1 MSKPVAAMG
10 DEHLFLII
18 PIYLVIKHNSNTS
31 LPPACP
37 EKDTL
42 MTTIAIV
49 ADIGGTNARFATVDL
64 KQAPTVAGLQHL
76 QKLHCADFP
85 NIEQLIR
92 AYLATLP
99 ANTEVGQF
107 CICIAGAVDHD
118 EIYMPNR
125 HWTFSQQA
133 LVQALGLPIRF
144 INDFTAQVHSVATLH
159 ASEIEWLGAAR
170 PQGNRTFAVIGP
182 GTGLGVGAM
191 TGKHEALASEGG
203 HSSFSPQNLH
213 QLQVLQTLWQ
223 QQSRVTVENVVSGP
237 GLEHLYWANAKL
249 QGREVT
255 LTAPAIS
262 AAAMAGDSLATMAV
276 QDFLDILAAFASDIA
291 VLLCAVDG
299 VYIVGDLH
307 VQLRSLNN
315 LEHFREGF
323 NDKADYRAYCSR
335 VPLAL
340 VTARDTGLRGCWRY
354 LELTA

>member
-1 MSKPVAAMG
+1 
-10 DEHLFLII
+10 
-18 PIYLVIKHNSNTS
+18 
-31 LPPACP
+31 
-37 EKDTL
+37 

-64 KQAPTVAGLQHL
+64 KQTPTVAGLQHM

-99 ANTEVGQF
+99 ADTKVGQF

-144 INDFTAQVHSVATLH
+144 INDFTAQVHSIATLQTD
-159 ASEIEWLGAAR
+159 ETEWLGAAR

-191 TGKHEALASEGG
+191 TGKHEAIASEGG
-203 HSSFSPQNLH
+203 HTSFAPQTLH
-213 QLQVLQTLWQ
+213 QSQLLQTLWQ
-223 QQSRVTVENVVSGP
+223 QQSRVTIENVVSGP
-237 GLEHLYWANAKL
+237 GLEHLYWANATL
-249 QGREVT
+249 QGKPAT
-255 LTAPAIS
+255 LSAPAIS
-262 AAAMAGDSLATMAV
+262 AAARAGDSLAVMAIH
-276 QDFLDILAAFASDIA
+276 DFFEILAAFASDIA

-307 VQLRSLNN
+307 VLLRDLNN
-315 LEHFREGF
+315 LAHFRECF
-323 NDKADYRAYCSR
+323 IDKADYRAYCDR

-340 VTARDTGLRGCWRY
+340 VTAQDTGLRGCWRY
-354 LELTA
+354 LELAAN